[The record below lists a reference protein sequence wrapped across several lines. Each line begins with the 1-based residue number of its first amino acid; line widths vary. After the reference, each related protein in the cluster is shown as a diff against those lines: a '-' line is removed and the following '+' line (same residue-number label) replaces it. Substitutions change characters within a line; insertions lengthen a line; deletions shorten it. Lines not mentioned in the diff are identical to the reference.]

1 MNCRIRD
8 MYDLTHTIAAPLLGK
23 FEYPWEVLPHIGDFI
38 KEIGPKLDKNVYE
51 DRGDFVYIAKSVKFI
66 NEATNTII
74 GPCIIGED
82 TEVRPGAFI
91 RGNAII
97 GASCVV
103 GNSTEIK
110 NDIIFDNVE
119 VPHYNYVGDSVLG
132 FHAHMGAG
140 SITSNIKSDRTNVV
154 IKDFSS
160 GEKIETGLR
169 KIGALLG
176 DYVEVGCNTVL
187 NPGSVV
193 GPHSTIYPV
202 SMIRGVIP
210 AGSLVKNRAEQE
222 IVSKN

>member
-1 MNCRIRD
+1 M
-8 MYDLTHTIAAPLLGK
+8 
-23 FEYPWEVLPHIGDFI
+23 
-38 KEIGPKLDKNVYE
+38 
-51 DRGDFVYIAKSVKFI
+51 
-66 NEATNTII
+66 
-74 GPCIIGED
+74 
-82 TEVRPGAFI
+82 RPGAFI

-97 GASCVV
+97 GADCVV

-154 IKDFSS
+154 IKDFST

-193 GPHSTIYPV
+193 GSHTTIYPV

-210 AGSLVKNRAEQE
+210 ADSVVKNRAKQE
-222 IVSKN
+222 IITKK